1 MVDYVLQL
9 PESRKTRLLAAM
21 SYLGLLCLAPLVFGD
36 HNGFVRFHA
45 RQGLI
50 LWLWMLVSIF
60 ALALGEIGGFF
71 LTFSMGVIGIFSTIG
86 IVSVILNRNWRLPMI
101 AILAEKL

>member
-1 MVDYVLQL
+1 MRDYILQL

-21 SYLGLLCLAPLVFGD
+21 SYLSVLCLAPLVFGD
-36 HNGFVRFHA
+36 GNLFVRFHA

-50 LWLWMLVSIF
+50 LWLWMLVAVF

-71 LTFSMGVIGIFSTIG
+71 LTFSSVVVGLFSLIG

-101 AILAEKL
+101 AMLAEKL